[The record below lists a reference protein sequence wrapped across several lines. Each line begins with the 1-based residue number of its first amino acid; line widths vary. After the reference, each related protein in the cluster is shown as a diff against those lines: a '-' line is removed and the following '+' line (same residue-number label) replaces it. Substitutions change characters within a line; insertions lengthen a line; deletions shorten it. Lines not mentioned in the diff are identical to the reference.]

1 MIELINVTKT
11 FRTEHDSVE
20 AVSDV
25 SLEIEKGDIYGIIG
39 LSGAGKSTLV
49 RCINFLE
56 VPTSGQ
62 VKFKG
67 VDLASLSKKELLKTR
82 RSIAM
87 IFQNFNLLAQ
97 RTALANVC
105 YPMEI
110 SGVPKKKAVERAK
123 ELLKVVG
130 LEDRMKSYPAQLS
143 GGMAQ
148 RVALVRTLINEP
160 EILLLDEPLGA
171 LDEFTRMNMQ
181 DEILNIWSQKKQL
194 ALMVTHSIDEAVYM
208 GTRVLVMESNPGRI
222 VADIR
227 IDEDFPRDRSSAS
240 FVEYRNEIL
249 NRLHFGGKK
258 D

>member
-82 RSIAM
+82 RSIAKM
-87 IFQNFNLLAQ
+87 CI
-97 RTALANVC
+97 
-105 YPMEI
+105 
-110 SGVPKKKAVERAK
+110 
-123 ELLKVVG
+123 
-130 LEDRMKSYPAQLS
+130 
-143 GGMAQ
+143 
-148 RVALVRTLINEP
+148 
-160 EILLLDEPLGA
+160 
-171 LDEFTRMNMQ
+171 
-181 DEILNIWSQKKQL
+181 
-194 ALMVTHSIDEAVYM
+194 
-208 GTRVLVMESNPGRI
+208 
-222 VADIR
+222 
-227 IDEDFPRDRSSAS
+227 RDRTRACVFSLFSLPS
-240 FVEYRNEIL
+240 FTQITLAYV
-249 NRLHFGGKK
+249 
-258 D
+258 